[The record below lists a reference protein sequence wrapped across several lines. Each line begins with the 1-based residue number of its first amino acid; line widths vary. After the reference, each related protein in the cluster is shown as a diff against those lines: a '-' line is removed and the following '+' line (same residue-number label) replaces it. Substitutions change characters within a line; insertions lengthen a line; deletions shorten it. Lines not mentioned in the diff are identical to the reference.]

1 MPHLDSN
8 ITSNIYYAYIGSK
21 MLWLARTTL
30 DKNTFLTLT
39 NRLLKR
45 MHKRGNK
52 HRSIISMLNK
62 MFANIL
68 LFTAFSLLNL
78 FHCLELELH
87 IYMFA
92 CCVVCF
98 CFLFCSFCSF
108 FFFIFFICLLV
119 CICGY
124 NVIIALYL
132 HLYMFL
138 WVGNLYYNFTIIS
151 I

>member
-8 ITSNIYYAYIGSK
+8 IPSNIYYAYIGSK
-21 MLWLARTTL
+21 ILWFARTTL

-39 NRLLKR
+39 NLLLKR

-62 MFANIL
+62 MFGKHFTIYCFFFPKLVSLSWIRTTHIHVCL
-68 LFTAFSLLNL
+68 LCS
-78 FHCLELELH
+78 
-87 IYMFA
+87 MFP
-92 CCVVCF
+92 V
-98 CFLFCSFCSF
+98 SF
-108 FFFIFFICLLV
+108 FFFFFACL
-119 CICGY
+119 CGY

-132 HLYMFL
+132 HLYIFL
-138 WVGNLYYNFTIIS
+138 RVGSLYYNFTIIS